1 MTIDTGRISEEVV
14 ERARQGDAAAR
25 DALVSRYYPALYSF
39 ARKLSGRVE
48 TALDTTQETFLRAF
62 SRMDQHDPS
71 YSFGSWLF
79 KIAANYLHDLRR
91 RSKVPEP
98 PPAAASE
105 SPGAESILEQAED
118 LERIRRA
125 LDGLPSELRIA
136 LVLHLQEEL
145 PVREIAFVLDQSEN
159 AVRMKIYRALQKVR
173 ARIREDRP

>member
-1 MTIDTGRISEEVV
+1 MAIDTRSIPEEVV

-91 RSKVPEP
+91 RSKFPEP
-98 PPAAASE
+98 PPVAALENSD
-105 SPGAESILEQAED
+105 AESIL
-118 LERIRRA
+118 
-125 LDGLPSELRIA
+125 
-136 LVLHLQEEL
+136 
-145 PVREIAFVLDQSEN
+145 
-159 AVRMKIYRALQKVR
+159 
-173 ARIREDRP
+173 